1 MTCNVNLQKIN
12 TCVCVCVYFCIALS
26 QMLMLCVASKLC
38 YVNVCLRDFS
48 HFSDV
53 NAMHCYIFNHIIV
66 SKDNI
71 LCSCFLNII

>member
-12 TCVCVCVYFCIALS
+12 TCVCVCIYFCIALS
-26 QMLMLCVASKLC
+26 QMLMLCVASNVKLC

-53 NAMHCYIFNHIIV
+53 NAMHCVIFLIV
-66 SKDNI
+66 
-71 LCSCFLNII
+71 

>member
-1 MTCNVNLQKIN
+1 MSV
-12 TCVCVCVYFCIALS
+12 CVCVCVCVCFCIALS

-53 NAMHCYIFNHIIV
+53 NAMHCVIFLIV
-66 SKDNI
+66 
-71 LCSCFLNII
+71 

>member
-12 TCVCVCVYFCIALS
+12 TCVCVYFCIALS
-26 QMLMLCVASKLC
+26 QMLMLLCVASKLC

-53 NAMHCYIFNHIIV
+53 NAMHCYIFNRIIV
-66 SKDNI
+66 TKDNI

>member
-1 MTCNVNLQKIN
+1 
-12 TCVCVCVYFCIALS
+12 
-26 QMLMLCVASKLC
+26 MLMLCVASKLC

-48 HFSDV
+48 NFSDV
-53 NAMHCYIFNHIIV
+53 NAMHCYIFNRIIV